1 VNGPQDQQQA
11 TRRPGISGSQ
21 EQQEATRKAVQDQ
34 KEAIKRTFSP
44 APAASPVIS
53 CPKGALTQQQA
64 QERFEKFKCREDIP
78 WNYPNDCCYNRA
90 HVMATQ
96 LQAEG
101 VDVGKVWNYAPP
113 PHIGS
118 RLRVYTENDP
128 DKYVEWGYHVA
139 PTVPVIDSKGKVIRM
154 VIDPSITEAP
164 LTPEQWKALQ
174 GQPRSTLVLTSAA
187 PYFRDSN
194 GAVYPTPTDDEVKE
208 IFDEH
213 RSNREKNWRKAAK

>member
-1 VNGPQDQQQA
+1 VSSPQDQQEA
-11 TRRPGISGSQ
+11 SKRRQGVSSFQ
-21 EQQEATRKAVQDQ
+21 DQQEA
-34 KEAIKRTFSP
+34 IKSTFSP

-53 CPKGALTQQQA
+53 CPKGALTQEQA
-64 QERFEKFKCREDIP
+64 QERFDEFKCREDIP

-90 HVMATQ
+90 HVMATE
-96 LQAEG
+96 LKAGG
-101 VDVGKVWNYAPP
+101 VDVGKVWNYAPL
-113 PHIGS
+113 PHLGN

-128 DKYVEWGYHVA
+128 EKYVEWGYHVA
-139 PTVPVIDSKGKVIRM
+139 PTVPVIDSKGTVIRM
-154 VIDPSITEAP
+154 VIDPSITDAP

-174 GQPRSTLVLTSAA
+174 GQSHSTLVLTSAA

-194 GAVYPTPTDDEVKE
+194 GKVYPPPTDDEVKE